1 MRIGYF
7 NLVTVI
13 TLSIVILAIIMVVHF
28 FTIAICRPRLAGGF
42 AVSIGLVKTV
52 VKPVV
57 AFTTWLRFLWDR
69 NNFLA
74 IVVDYSLIRLNRHKR
89 DANQGNPDEEG
100 GGGVCQ

>member
-1 MRIGYF
+1 MGIGYF

-13 TLSIVILAIIMVVHF
+13 TLSIVILAVIMVVHF

-42 AVSIGLVKTV
+42 AVRIGLVKTV

-69 NNFLA
+69 NNFPA
-74 IVVDYSLIRLNRHKR
+74 IVVDYPLAHLDRHKR
-89 DANQGNPDEEG
+89 NANQDGADKEG
-100 GGGVCQ
+100 GDGVRQ

>member
-1 MRIGYF
+1 MEIGYF

-13 TLSIVILAIIMVVHF
+13 TLSIVILAVIMVVHF
-28 FTIAICRPRLAGGF
+28 FTIAIRKPRLAGGF
-42 AVSIGLVKTV
+42 AVRIGLVKTV

-57 AFTTWLRFLWDR
+57 AFKTWLRFLWDR
-69 NNFLA
+69 NNFPA

-89 DANQGNPDEEG
+89 NANQDGADEEG